1 MLSITFTVS
10 SEQMSA
16 SPWHDKDPL
25 GPWGPSTL
33 TLAFVAF
40 SSGCTGEPFGGGVHG
55 RLGGPPGQMGD

>member
-16 SPWHDKDPL
+16 SPWRDKDPL
-25 GPWGPSTL
+25 EPQGPSAL

-40 SSGCTGEPFGGGVHG
+40 SSGCAGGPFGGGVHG
-55 RLGGPPGQMGD
+55 RSGGQPGRMGD